1 MQRSNVYM
9 HGRDAVAD
17 IGDSRLV
24 VEG

>member
-9 HGRDAVAD
+9 HGRDAVAY